1 MLRTRTHLPR
11 GPRLPGDRRFAL
23 LLLSLAV
30 SACGDWLY
38 NVALLA
44 IVFERTHSAALL
56 ALTTAARLV
65 PMVVLGPLG
74 GVLAHRY
81 DRRRLIIASDLARA
95 LLMVALAAVAVTG
108 LPIILAPA
116 IAAAATAA
124 GVVHPP
130 CVAASTARLV
140 ADDELQRASVAR
152 AAIGQT
158 AIVVGPALGAL
169 ILLVASPAVAIALN
183 GLTFLASATAVTT
196 IAAQDAFRPTV
207 GMSPTTATSVL
218 GDMRAGAVALR
229 SAPTAIR
236 LTAAEVLCS
245 AVAGLITVT
254 LVLVGRKTAAGSSGY
269 GLLLGAVGAGGV
281 TGAMAMGRIE
291 ATEHWRGILAGALL
305 LVAVSL
311 TALGLATNLLSA
323 LALAFLLGGGMIVSE
338 VLSETALPRL
348 LDDAV
353 LARAYGLA
361 YPAAICGIVAGSLIA
376 APLVA
381 LLGLTGTLVATGS
394 CVLLVAALLWH
405 RPLGMAVGAYRRT
418 APAGGEGGSNSL

>member
-1 MLRTRTHLPR
+1 MLPTRTHLPR
-11 GPRLPGDRRFAL
+11 LPRLPGDRRFAL

-44 IVFERTHSAALL
+44 VVFERTHSASLL

-81 DRRRLIIASDLARA
+81 DRRHLIIASDLARA
-95 LLMVALAAVAVTG
+95 LLMVALAAVALTG

-140 ADDELQRASVAR
+140 AEDELQRASVAR

-169 ILLVASPAVAIALN
+169 ILLVASPAAAIALN
-183 GLTFLASATAVTT
+183 GLTFLASATAVTA

-207 GMSPTTATSVL
+207 GIAATNATSVL
-218 GDMRAGAVALR
+218 GDMRAGASALR
-229 SAPTAIR
+229 GAPTAIR

-245 AVAGLITVT
+245 AVAGLVTVT
-254 LVLVGRKTAAGSSGY
+254 LVLVGRKTAGTSGY
-269 GLLLGAVGAGGV
+269 GLLLGAIGAGGV
-281 TGAMAMGRIE
+281 TGAMGMARIE
-291 ATEHWRGILAGALL
+291 ATDQWRRILAAGLL
-305 LVAVSL
+305 LVAISL
-311 TALGLATNLLSA
+311 AALGLATNLLSA

-353 LARAYGLA
+353 LSRAYGLA

-381 LLGLTGTLVATGS
+381 LLGLTGTLVAAGS
-394 CVLLVAALLWH
+394 CVLLVAALLLH
-405 RPLGMAVGAYRRT
+405 HPLAMAVGAYGRT
-418 APAGGEGGSNSL
+418 APAGAEGGSNSL

>member
-207 GMSPTTATSVL
+207 GMAATTATSVL

-229 SAPTAIR
+229 SDPTAIR

-311 TALGLATNLLSA
+311 AALGLATNLLSA

>member
-1 MLRTRTHLPR
+1 
-11 GPRLPGDRRFAL
+11 
-23 LLLSLAV
+23 
-30 SACGDWLY
+30 
-38 NVALLA
+38 
-44 IVFERTHSAALL
+44 
-56 ALTTAARLV
+56 
-65 PMVVLGPLG
+65 
-74 GVLAHRY
+74 
-81 DRRRLIIASDLARA
+81 LIIASDLARA

-140 ADDELQRASVAR
+140 AEDELQRASVAR

-183 GLTFLASATAVTT
+183 GLTFLASATAVTS

-207 GMSPTTATSVL
+207 GVAATNPTSVL
-218 GDMRAGAVALR
+218 GDMRAGASALR
-229 SAPTAIR
+229 GTPTAIR

-245 AVAGLITVT
+245 AVGGLVTVT

-269 GLLLGAVGAGGV
+269 GLLLAAIGAGGV
-281 TGAMAMGRIE
+281 TGAMVMARTD
-291 ATEHWRGILAGALL
+291 ATDHWRRILAGGLL

-311 TALGLATNLLSA
+311 AALGLAANLLSA

-353 LARAYGLA
+353 LSRAYGLA

-381 LLGLTGTLVATGS
+381 LLGLTGTLVAAGS
-394 CVLLVAALLWH
+394 CVLLVAALLLH
-405 RPLGMAVGAYRRT
+405 HPLAMAVGAYGRT
-418 APAGGEGGSNSL
+418 APAGAEGGSNSL